1 MRSPDGG
8 NQVSGSPE
16 PAPHAAGERV
26 LSFPRG
32 RADLDEEERVRVTDH
47 LAKAS
52 GPLISFEIIPP
63 LRGGNVRSLLA
74 LIDDLVVFRPPFID
88 ITSHAAE
95 VVYEE
100 TPQGIQKR
108 IKRKRPGTLGVCALI
123 QNKYD
128 VDAVPHVLCHG
139 FTREETEDFLIE
151 LRYLGIDNV
160 LAVRGDESGYRKPL
174 REGRSANRF
183 ASDLVAQIV
192 AMNRGR
198 YLADDLLD
206 AHPSDFCIGVGGYPE
221 KHFEAPN
228 LHTDVRYLK
237 AKVEAGAEYIVTQM
251 FFDNRHYFRFVDLC
265 RQEGITVPIVPGI
278 KVLSSRAQLT
288 SIPRNFF
295 VEIPSEL
302 ADEVAAARDEQ
313 VLDVGVEW
321 AVRQSQE
328 LLERGVPSLHYY
340 VMQSATAV
348 KGVMAKLL
356 R

>member
-1 MRSPDGG
+1 M
-8 NQVSGSPE
+8 
-16 PAPHAAGERV
+16 
-26 LSFPRG
+26 
-32 RADLDEEERVRVTDH
+32 RVTDH

-100 TPQGIQKR
+100 TAQGIQKR

-302 ADEVAAARDEQ
+302 ADEVAAVRDEQ
-313 VLDVGVEW
+313 VLEVGTEW
-321 AVRQSQE
+321 ALRQSQE
-328 LLERGVPSLHYY
+328 LLESGVPSLHYY

-348 KGVMAKLL
+348 RRLLERLHRKL
-356 R
+356 